1 LLKNYLPGTTHSL
14 YEKEHVMSEKILLI
28 DDEQDFLTV
37 MSERMEARKM
47 KVSTASSAKEG
58 LEKVAAGSFDAV
70 ILDLA
75 MPGMNGIEAL
85 KVLKEKNPDLA
96 VILLT
101 GHATIK
107 QGIEAMK
114 LGALDLMEKP
124 ADINSLAEKIKTA
137 KAQKMVIVEKK
148 NEEMIKKILTTKGW

>member
-1 LLKNYLPGTTHSL
+1 
-14 YEKEHVMSEKILLI
+14 MSEKILLI

-37 MSERMEARKM
+37 MSERMEAREM

-75 MPGMNGIEAL
+75 MPGMDGIEAL

-124 ADINSLAEKIKTA
+124 ADINALAEKIKTA
-137 KAQKMVIVEKK
+137 QAQKMVIVEKK
-148 NEEMIKKILTTKGW
+148 NEEMIKKIITTKGW

>member
-1 LLKNYLPGTTHSL
+1 
-14 YEKEHVMSEKILLI
+14 MSEKILLI
-28 DDEQDFLTV
+28 DDEVDFLSA
-37 MSERMEARKM
+37 MSERMKARHM
-47 KVSTASSAKEG
+47 EVTTASSAKEG

-75 MPGMNGIEAL
+75 MPEMDGIETL
-85 KVLKEKNPDLA
+85 KILKKKNPDLQ

-114 LGALDLMEKP
+114 LGALDLLEKP
-124 ADINSLAEKIKTA
+124 ADINTLTEKIKTA
-137 KAQKMVIVEKK
+137 QAKKMLIVEKK
-148 NEEMIKKILTTKGW
+148 NEETIRKIMATKGW

>member
-1 LLKNYLPGTTHSL
+1 
-14 YEKEHVMSEKILLI
+14 MSEKILLI
-28 DDEQDFLTV
+28 DDEQDFLSV
-37 MSERMEARKM
+37 MSERMEARNIQ
-47 KVSTASSAKEG
+47 VSTASSAKEG

-70 ILDLA
+70 ILDLM
-75 MPGMNGIEAL
+75 MPEMDGIETL
-85 KVLKEKNPDLA
+85 RILKEKNPDLA

-124 ADINSLAEKIKTA
+124 ADLSLLAEKIKEA
-137 KAQKMVIVEKK
+137 HVKKMIIIEKK
-148 NEEMIKKILTTKGW
+148 NEEMIKEILATKGW